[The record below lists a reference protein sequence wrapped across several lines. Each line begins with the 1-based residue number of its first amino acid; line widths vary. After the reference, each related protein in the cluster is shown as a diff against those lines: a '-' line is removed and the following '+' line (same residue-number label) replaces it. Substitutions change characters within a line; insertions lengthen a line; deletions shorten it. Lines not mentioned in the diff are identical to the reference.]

1 MQHIPALNSVQTA
14 QYLSLHHPFP
24 LKLTHSCFSPHAHN
38 FKLYGLDRQRK
49 ENIGAG
55 SRGREE
61 RRPGRTEKMWSALGL
76 AKTGGCV
83 ALLHLWPAL
92 DCIRVTDWP
101 WNELRLIRYDRD
113 ALGCSGSYYVIRACV
128 DTGFCWL
135 CLVQGQIEKNEW
147 IQLLFDCLILLCIV
161 ELLFFPIGTTCTED
175 ICLLARAER
184 TEQYVEWQRVK
195 HTCRAIDHHLQH
207 IGHRATVYR
216 VFIVLCLGL
225 VLHMQ
230 HDFQSVPSSPA
241 ELFAFTGPW
250 QCFTLFTLLE
260 VMGTL
265 CWRQGPHL
273 YHYEVQSHCI
283 TSPGDVGGLG
293 RPWGRGEEGGGWIV
307 LDGKGL

>member
-1 MQHIPALNSVQTA
+1 MQHIPALNPAQTA

-55 SRGREE
+55 SHGREE

-135 CLVQGQIEKNEW
+135 CLVQGQIEKKW
-147 IQLLFDCLILLCIV
+147 MDSTLVQLLDFTLYCGVAILSNRYNLYGGH
-161 ELLFFPIGTTCTED
+161 LFVSPCRTY
-175 ICLLARAER
+175 RAVCWVAASK
-184 TEQYVEWQRVK
+184 T
-195 HTCRAIDHHLQH
+195 HLQA
-207 IGHRATVYR
+207 HRP
-216 VFIVLCLGL
+216 
-225 VLHMQ
+225 
-230 HDFQSVPSSPA
+230 PSAAYWPQ
-241 ELFAFTGPW
+241 GDCIP
-250 QCFTLFTLLE
+250 CIYC
-260 VMGTL
+260 VMFRFSITHAARFPVGT
-265 CWRQGPHL
+265 
-273 YHYEVQSHCI
+273 
-283 TSPGDVGGLG
+283 
-293 RPWGRGEEGGGWIV
+293 
-307 LDGKGL
+307 